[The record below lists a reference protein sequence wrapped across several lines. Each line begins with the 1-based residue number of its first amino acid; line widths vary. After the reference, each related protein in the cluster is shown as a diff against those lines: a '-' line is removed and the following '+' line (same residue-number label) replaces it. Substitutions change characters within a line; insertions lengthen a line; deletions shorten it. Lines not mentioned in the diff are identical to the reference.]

1 MVRVIRAAVFWSA
14 TAFAVPAFAQVGAD
28 EPQTRAEVLRRE
40 REEKQRAAEPYQ
52 SNGLERAMYLGEQR
66 IVPLL
71 QRDGVYARL
80 GSLTTGSGFAYGG
93 GFRDRSL
100 VNGRGS
106 VDLWGAASLKQYW
119 AFEARARYPL
129 VDGDRV
135 AVEGY
140 ARRYGYPQEEF
151 FGLGPDSRRAD
162 QAAFNLEGMLGGG
175 RLDVRVSDPLSFGGG
190 VEYLRPSV
198 RRGRSSRLR
207 SIEDVFGALAAPAL
221 PAEFEFVR
229 SLAHVTYDYRQ
240 PLNARKGG
248 WYRLDVSRYADR
260 RGIATSFTRA
270 DVELRQY
277 VSFLAERR
285 VLAGRIRLST
295 TDADQTGAVPFF
307 LLPFLGGN
315 DTLRG
320 FRAYRFRGP
329 HAILLQ
335 GEYRWEIWS
344 GLEAAF
350 FYDAGKV
357 AQIRS
362 DLNFRSLER
371 DYGVGFRFNTD
382 NGVVMR
388 VDAAFG
394 SRDGKHLHVVF
405 GGIF

>member
-1 MVRVIRAAVFWSA
+1 MARFLRSAVFWSA
-14 TAFAVPAFAQVGAD
+14 TGLAVPALAQTQN
-28 EPQTRAEVLRRE
+28 EPQTRTEALQRE
-40 REEKQRAAEPYQ
+40 REEKQQATKPYEP
-52 SNGLERAMYLGEQR
+52 NGLERAMRLGEGR

-71 QRDGVYARL
+71 QRDGVYAKL
-80 GSLTTGSGFAYGG
+80 GSLTTGSGFAYGA

-100 VNGRGS
+100 VKGRGS
-106 VDLWGAASLKQYW
+106 LDLWAAASLKKYW
-119 AFEARARYPL
+119 GLEARARYPL
-129 VDGDRV
+129 IGGDRV
-135 AVEGY
+135 SIEGY
-140 ARRYGYPQEEF
+140 ARQYGYPQEEF
-151 FGLGPDSRRAD
+151 FGLGPESRRID
-162 QAAFNLEGMLGGG
+162 QTAFDLHGMLAGGQLAAQATG
-175 RLDVRVSDPLSFGGG
+175 PLSFGAG

-198 RRGRSSRLR
+198 DEGRSSKLQ
-207 SIEDVFGALAAPAL
+207 SIEKVFNLRTAPGL
-221 PAEFEFVR
+221 GRDHQFMR

-240 PLNARKGG
+240 PLNARRGG
-248 WYRLDVSRYADR
+248 WYRFDYSRYEDR
-260 RGIATSFTRA
+260 EGIATNFTRA
-270 DVELRQY
+270 DLELRQY

-285 VLAGRIRLST
+285 VLAGRIRMST
-295 TDADQTGAVPFF
+295 TDADQEGMIPFF

-329 HAILLQ
+329 HSILLQ

-344 GLEAAF
+344 AFEAAF

-357 AQIRS
+357 TQNRD
-362 DLNFRSLER
+362 DLNFKSLER
-371 DYGVGFRFNTD
+371 DYGFGFRFNTD